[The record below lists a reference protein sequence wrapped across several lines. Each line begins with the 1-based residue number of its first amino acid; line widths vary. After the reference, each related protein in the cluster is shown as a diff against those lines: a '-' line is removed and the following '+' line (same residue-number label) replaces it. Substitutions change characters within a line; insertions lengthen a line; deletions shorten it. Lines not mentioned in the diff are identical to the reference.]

1 MLPRRGAIAL
11 SLTSL
16 AMVLLGCFKT
26 PDAAGTVLAS
36 AVDVAGGAAAGMTAS
51 PSLTTSGGA
60 AAASGT
66 PAVAG
71 AGGTTAT
78 TVSSGTA
85 TYTGTAVQTRYGAV
99 QVQVTISNGT
109 ITDVTTLQAPSS
121 DQHSSSLSAVATPIL
136 ASEALAAQGAMIDTV
151 SGATYTSQGYVASL
165 QSALDLAAAA

>member
-16 AMVLLGCFKT
+16 AMVLLGSFRT

-36 AVDVAGGAAAGMTAS
+36 AVDVAGGAAADMTAS
-51 PSLTTSGGA
+51 PSLTTSGGPA
-60 AAASGT
+60 AAGT

-71 AGGTTAT
+71 GGGTTAT
-78 TVSSGTA
+78 TVSGGTA

-121 DQHSSSLSAVATPIL
+121 DQHSSSLSAAATPIL
-136 ASEALAAQGAMIDTV
+136 ASEALAAQSATIDTV
-151 SGATYTSQGYVASL
+151 SGATYTSRGYVASL